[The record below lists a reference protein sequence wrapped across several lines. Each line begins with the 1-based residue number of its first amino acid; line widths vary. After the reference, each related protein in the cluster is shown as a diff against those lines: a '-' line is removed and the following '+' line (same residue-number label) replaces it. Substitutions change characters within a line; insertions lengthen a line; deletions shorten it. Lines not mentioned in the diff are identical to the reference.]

1 MKIGYALLLSVLL
14 SACGQTG
21 PLYMPGTATGVH
33 KKDEFVLGN
42 SQSDQQ
48 KAASTMQKTTKPAA
62 TVAKPATNATPPVA
76 NAPVNSDTGT
86 TQSADS
92 STAPNEDST
101 PLGEQDPAPPGTVQ

>member
-1 MKIGYALLLSVLL
+1 MKIGYVLLLSVLL

-33 KKDEFVLGN
+33 KKDEFVLGD

-48 KAASTMQKTTKPAA
+48 KTPATMQKTTKPAA
-62 TVAKPATNATPPVA
+62 AAAKPATEAAQPLANAT
-76 NAPVNSDTGT
+76 VNSDTSA

-101 PLGEQDPAPPGTVQ
+101 PLGEEDPAPPGTVQ

>member
-21 PLYMPGTATGVH
+21 QLYMPGTATGVH
-33 KKDEFVLGN
+33 KKDEFVLDN

-48 KAASTMQKTTKPAA
+48 KAPTTMQKTTKSAA
-62 TVAKPATNATPPVA
+62 TVAKPATNPAQPVA
-76 NAPVNSDTGT
+76 NAAVNSDTST
-86 TQSADS
+86 AQSGDS